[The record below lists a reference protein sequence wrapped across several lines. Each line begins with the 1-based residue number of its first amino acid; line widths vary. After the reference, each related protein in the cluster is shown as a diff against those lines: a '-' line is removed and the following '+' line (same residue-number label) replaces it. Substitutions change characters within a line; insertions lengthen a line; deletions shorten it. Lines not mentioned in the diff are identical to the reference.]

1 MGRDGGEKFEAIALA
16 GRRALRD
23 LWSRR
28 REKASMA
35 EQERA
40 LLEIL
45 EEHQEYQPYWEGK
58 EPDDELNPFLH
69 VQFHEILYKQLA
81 AGDPPGSQ
89 AALDRL
95 VAAGKT
101 LHEAQHEV
109 LRVLMS
115 EFHGML
121 TTNREFDEEGY
132 ARKLDK
138 LGRG

>member
-1 MGRDGGEKFEAIALA
+1 MGRDGGKKFEAIALA
-16 GRRALRD
+16 GRKALRD
-23 LWSRR
+23 LWARR
-28 REKASMA
+28 QEKASMA
-35 EQERA
+35 EQEQA

-45 EEHQEYQPYWEGK
+45 EEHEEYQPYWEGK

-69 VQFHEILYKQLA
+69 VQFHEILHKHL
-81 AGDPPGSQ
+81 GLGEPPGNQ
-89 AALDRL
+89 EALDRL
-95 VAAGKT
+95 VAGGKS

-115 EFHGML
+115 ELHEML
-121 TTNREFDEEGY
+121 TTNREFDSETY